1 MDEENLDDTHSFP
14 EAMRLLYELI
24 RQRESRSNFEER
36 IDHRD
41 LFKVFVVE
49 PQQSFERIRAQAG
62 AFLISAFHE
71 RFERNEFL
79 RWNPEMPIYSYGT
92 LIVPTE
98 NKEDLIEELRL
109 LNFTRETL
117 FPSLDEAANAVI
129 EHYSDAV

>member
-1 MDEENLDDTHSFP
+1 MVSRSTSEGSETEENPDDTYPYP

-24 RQRESRSNFEER
+24 RQEKPNFEER

-71 RFERNEFL
+71 RFERHEFL
-79 RWNPEMPIYSYGT
+79 KSNPDTPIYDHLT
-92 LIVPTE
+92 RIVPRY
-98 NKEDLIEELRL
+98 NKENLLEELRL
-109 LNFTRETL
+109 LNLTRETL
-117 FPSLDEAANAVI
+117 FLI
-129 EHYSDAV
+129 IRI